1 MHEFNRA
8 SAEAPSKRKRT
19 DSGIIFENGK
29 DIGESMYQSL
39 VNRPSQML
47 SGQTDPTAI

>member
-29 DIGESMYQSL
+29 DIGESMY
-39 VNRPSQML
+39 
-47 SGQTDPTAI
+47 